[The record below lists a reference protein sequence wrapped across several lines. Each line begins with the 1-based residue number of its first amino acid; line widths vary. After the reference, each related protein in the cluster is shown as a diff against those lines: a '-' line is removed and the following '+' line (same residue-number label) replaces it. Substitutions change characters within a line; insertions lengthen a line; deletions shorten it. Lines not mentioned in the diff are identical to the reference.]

1 MSGYTAITV
10 IAKTDGRG
18 QIRPFG
24 SYTKNQAGAM
34 VQIGDKSY
42 KVTSSGRVNIPKKI
56 MEQFGTMGDD
66 GRNRIEIKFAT
77 KRTVGGDH
85 TQNLHTQ
92 IFRPRDNNKNNP
104 QGFRPSHISTVESDL
119 CEVEGSDDDDEYT
132 FS

>member
-1 MSGYTAITV
+1 MAGRNAITV

-24 SYTKNQAGAM
+24 SYGKAQAGAM
-34 VQIGDKSY
+34 VKIGDKEY

-56 MEQFGTMGDD
+56 MEDYGTKGDD

-77 KRTVGGDH
+77 KRTVDGIH
-85 TQNLHTQ
+85 TEKVHTQ
-92 IFRPRDNNKNNP
+92 IYKPRESHKNNP
-104 QGFRPSHISTVESDL
+104 QGFRPQHITTTESNL
-119 CEVEGSDDDDEYT
+119 YECEGDDDDDEYS